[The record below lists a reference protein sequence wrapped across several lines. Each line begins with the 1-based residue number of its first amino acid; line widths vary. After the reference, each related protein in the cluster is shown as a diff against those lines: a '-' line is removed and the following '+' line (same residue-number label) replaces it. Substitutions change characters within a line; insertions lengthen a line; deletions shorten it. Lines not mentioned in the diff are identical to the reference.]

1 MNKVAYDNDILHRR
15 RRLSPRLHSDA
26 QLVNP
31 AVSVAYFE
39 SFAETS
45 MLLEEQNST
54 STLRR
59 DHHHPCPQAPGAN
72 YSHFRPL
79 LHKNDRRSAF
89 ALTHSL
95 THPPTHFDRTIP
107 LTLEVVCQRRILINK
122 RLHGLQAFR
131 FGPAERTMVERDA
144 VVYSSGTVLAE
155 NRRKK

>member
-1 MNKVAYDNDILHRR
+1 MNKVASDDGILHRR

-95 THPPTHFDRTIP
+95 THPPTHTFRPNNPTHLGGSLPTANSHKQATPWLAGIP
-107 LTLEVVCQRRILINK
+107 LWPGGTYDGRTRRS
-122 RLHGLQAFR
+122 RL
-131 FGPAERTMVERDA
+131 
-144 VVYSSGTVLAE
+144 
-155 NRRKK
+155 